1 MIFHE
6 NMKINATYDKVLI
19 EMKKSEKR
27 NAGFTKNICSDFDKI
42 TYTVKFWHK

>member
-19 EMKKSEKR
+19 EMKKSEK
-27 NAGFTKNICSDFDKI
+27 NATQDFIKNICSDFDKI
-42 TYTVKFWHK
+42 TCTVKF